1 MKTVTIRTRLIG
13 VIGFLSLL
21 LLGIGAFG
29 IYGMAKLDRSLETVY
44 EDRVVPL
51 KQLSDI
57 NSMMMEN
64 IRHLQL
70 AGMHDPRLPEHTLH
84 DHPLAVHHD
93 KVAANIAEITK
104 LWGDYMA
111 TFLTPDEKKL
121 AEEFI
126 ARRTT
131 FVQQGLLPAIELQKG
146 GQFAEANMH
155 LVRVAGPL
163 YNEAYRLNQALLKL
177 QQQVA
182 EAEHHDAGSLYQ
194 RFRWIALLATLGG
207 IALAALV
214 GWALNRAI
222 TLPMR
227 AAVAAANAVADG
239 DLRVRVDAARDD
251 EIGQMMQALSRMV
264 ERLRD
269 VMARMQAASRTVSGE
284 SAELHEEV
292 SRLSQR
298 TEQQAANLEETAAT
312 MEELTSTVRQ
322 NAQNAK
328 QANDMATAASI
339 VAARGGRVVG
349 EVVGTMGEISASSKR
364 IADIIGVID
373 GIAFQTNILAL
384 NAAVEAARAGE
395 QGRGFAVVATEVR
408 SLAQRSAAAAKEIR
422 DLIAESVRNVESGS
436 RLVVDAG
443 STIDE
448 VVGSVQRLTV
458 DHGRDHGGV
467 ARAELR
473 HRPDQHRGGAA
484 RPDHAAERRPG
495 ARRSRLH
502 RGARGSGAEPC
513 RGTRGVPSR

>member
-155 LVRVAGPL
+155 LVRIAGPL

-312 MEELTSTVRQ
+312 MEELTCDGPPECAERQ
-322 NAQNAK
+322 AGERHGDGGLDRRSARRPRRR
-328 QANDMATAASI
+328 
-339 VAARGGRVVG
+339 RGGRH
-349 EVVGTMGEISASSKR
+349 
-364 IADIIGVID
+364 D
-373 GIAFQTNILAL
+373 
-384 NAAVEAARAGE
+384 
-395 QGRGFAVVATEVR
+395 
-408 SLAQRSAAAAKEIR
+408 
-422 DLIAESVRNVESGS
+422 
-436 RLVVDAG
+436 
-443 STIDE
+443 
-448 VVGSVQRLTV
+448 
-458 DHGRDHGGV
+458 GRDQ
-467 ARAELR
+467 RELEADRRHHRR
-473 HRPDQHRGGAA
+473 HRRHRVPDQHPGAQRRGGSRARRRAGPRLRRGGDRGAQPGAAQRGGGEGDQGSDRRLGRQGERGHSWSIRPAA
-484 RPDHAAERRPG
+484 RWT
-495 ARRSRLH
+495 RSSSRS
-502 RGARGSGAEPC
+502 SG
-513 RGTRGVPSR
+513 